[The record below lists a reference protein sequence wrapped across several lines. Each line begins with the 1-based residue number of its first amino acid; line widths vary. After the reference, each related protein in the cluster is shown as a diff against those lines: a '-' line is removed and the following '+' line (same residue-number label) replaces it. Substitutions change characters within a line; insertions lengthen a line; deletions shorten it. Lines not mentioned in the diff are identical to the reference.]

1 MLECILVDISLV
13 SVLGLVCKSSSVIS
27 EGAVDD
33 SAISVKIVNKSF
45 CRGVVMI
52 SDILRSL
59 AMVVNFVVIFS
70 VCVSE
75 KRKSNFSF
83 IASKLAF
90 TAISDFKITNSIL
103 ISHDKSIITRY
114 IYTII
119 G

>member
-1 MLECILVDISLV
+1 MLVDISLV
-13 SVLGLVCKSSSVIS
+13 SVLRLVCKSSSVVS

-52 SDILRSL
+52 SDILRPL

-70 VCVSE
+70 VCVSK
-75 KRKSNFSF
+75 KRKSNSSF

-90 TAISDFKITNSIL
+90 TAISDFKIMNI
-103 ISHDKSIITRY
+103 IDEYIDKS
-114 IYTII
+114 
-119 G
+119 